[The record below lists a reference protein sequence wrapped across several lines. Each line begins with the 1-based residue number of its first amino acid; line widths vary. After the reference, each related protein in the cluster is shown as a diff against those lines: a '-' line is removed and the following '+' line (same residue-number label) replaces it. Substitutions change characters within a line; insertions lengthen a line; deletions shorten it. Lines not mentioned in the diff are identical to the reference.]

1 MSASSTVTEGDEE
14 NGVGIVVSRI
24 AIYCDSEE
32 EPAKI
37 ISFPRP
43 MERSEPV
50 DDAPIRVRERRTF
63 FGSTGKQRSVM
74 SSSIG
79 CWANDMNTGDYWI
92 PPENECNKNEPLVV
106 DFRCACFKLT
116 GAFLRRNFVGLALTS
131 L

>member
-14 NGVGIVVSRI
+14 NGVGIVVSREHVLN
-24 AIYCDSEE
+24 CDSGE

-37 ISFPRP
+37 ISFPRLT
-43 MERSEPV
+43 ERSEPV
-50 DDAPIRVRERRTF
+50 DDAPIGVREKRSL
-63 FGSTGKQRSVM
+63 FGSIGKQRSAM

-116 GAFLRRNFVGLALTS
+116 G
-131 L
+131 